1 DDLGLVEL
9 GQLDQLHV
17 HLADG
22 GEVVF
27 HDLDRER
34 GDFLDALQNVEPAA
48 AAVALERV
56 GRVGHELQ
64 FAQHELR
71 DDDDPVEEAGFG
83 DVGDAAVDDDAGVED
98 LVALLGL
105 LLAAEDTAQGGEV
118 QQVALVRP
126 HDQSNVGHEQHDE
139 HLQEALRVSRLD
151 AVLDDQADLK
161 QHDDHADGG
170 AGSGVGQGI
179 KAKGVKDV
187 GGGGENSNENKT
199 NEQQFHKAGTS
210 PFRSTPRFA
219 RRIMNTL
226 AQRCALRGADLHVG
240 GPKPRFTSSNRATAV
255 NRGANR

>member
-151 AVLDDQADLK
+151 AVLDDQAEQVGAEDAGNAADHRANQPLEADLEQADLK

-187 GGGGENSNENKT
+187 GGGGENGNENKT

-210 PFRSTPRFA
+210 PFRSTPRF
-219 RRIMNTL
+219 
-226 AQRCALRGADLHVG
+226 
-240 GPKPRFTSSNRATAV
+240 
-255 NRGANR
+255 